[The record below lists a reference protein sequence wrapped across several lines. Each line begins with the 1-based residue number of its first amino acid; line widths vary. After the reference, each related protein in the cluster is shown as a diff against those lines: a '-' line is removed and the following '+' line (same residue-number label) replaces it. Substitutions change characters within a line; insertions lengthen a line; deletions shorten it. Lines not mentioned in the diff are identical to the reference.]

1 MWHPQSLTS
10 EAKNC
15 YGNQAGRGE
24 GSKMRGLMRSAVAMA
39 ICIGFSVTPALAQE
53 RVGVTAAVNLEAEGQ
68 PPNKPV
74 EKLVL
79 GHNIVHNER
88 VSTFDK
94 GQVQIQ
100 FVDESTI
107 SLAPNSELIIDEF
120 VYDPNKQAGKM
131 TATVTAGLLRFVGG
145 KISKQSDAVNFAT
158 PSGNVAVRGGV
169 AIIEVKRNTATNS
182 PLPQPR

>member
-1 MWHPQSLTS
+1 MES
-10 EAKNC
+10 
-15 YGNQAGRGE
+15 
-24 GSKMRGLMRSAVAMA
+24 SKIRGLIRPALAMA
-39 ICIGFSVTPALAQE
+39 ICVGFSAIPVLAQE
-53 RVGVTAAVNLEAEGQ
+53 RVGVTAAVNLQAEGQ
-68 PPNKPV
+68 APNKPA

-79 GHNIVHNER
+79 GQNVVHNER

-120 VYDPNKQAGKM
+120 VYDPNKQVGKM

-169 AIIEVKRNTATNS
+169 ALIEVKRNTAASNAPQT
-182 PLPQPR
+182 QPR